1 MVQTVFSPVP
11 ALAGGALIGLAAVL
25 LLGVTGRIA
34 GISGIAAR
42 LLPPYADRAIRERL
56 GFILGLIA
64 APLLLVLLT
73 GEGPTITVDA
83 GPLRLAIAGLLV
95 GFGVVYGGGCTSG
108 HGVCGLARWSKRS
121 LVATLIFMT
130 TAIVTVF
137 LSRHLWGG

>member
-34 GISGIAAR
+34 GISGITAR

-73 GEGPTITVDA
+73 GEGPAITVDA
-83 GPLRLAIAGLLV
+83 EPLRLAIAGLLV
-95 GFGVVYGGGCTSG
+95 GFGAVYGGGCTSG